1 METESKWKRS
11 PKLLG
16 EWFAIQ
22 LVIVLHVFRLL
33 RLTCLEQ
40 IRAGRKHIKSHHCV
54 VGFKVTM
61 RRSSILAAFTTFVS
75 FAFQKSTFAASFVD
89 PVNGY

>member
-1 METESKWKRS
+1 MMYDTANAKYSDQTKKD
-11 PKLLG
+11 K
-16 EWFAIQ
+16 
-22 LVIVLHVFRLL
+22 
-33 RLTCLEQ
+33 T
-40 IRAGRKHIKSHHCV
+40 HHCV